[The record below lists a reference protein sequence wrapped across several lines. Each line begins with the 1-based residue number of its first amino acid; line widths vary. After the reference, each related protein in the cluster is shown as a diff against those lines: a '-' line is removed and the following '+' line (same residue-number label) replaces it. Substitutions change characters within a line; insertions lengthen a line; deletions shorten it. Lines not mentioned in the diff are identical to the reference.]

1 MPPYNRPFVKLIISL
16 EKFYRKNF
24 YYLNKNSDKVYTL
37 YNIYH
42 YREFNLNMRL
52 DKWLKVSRVIKRRT
66 VANEACDKDK
76 IFVNDKVSKASTSI
90 KVGDKIKIGMGS
102 RVTIVEVL
110 KVPEGNVSTQE
121 SKELYNTISQTNE

>member
-1 MPPYNRPFVKLIISL
+1 ML